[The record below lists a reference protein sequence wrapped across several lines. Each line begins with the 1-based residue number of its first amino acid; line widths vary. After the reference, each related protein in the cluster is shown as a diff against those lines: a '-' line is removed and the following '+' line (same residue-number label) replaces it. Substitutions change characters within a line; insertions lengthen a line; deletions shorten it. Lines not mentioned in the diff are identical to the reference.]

1 MVDSTSSMNSTEY
14 EQLTKTLVQRIAER
28 APVITTRLEHNVV
41 LPGRA
46 SAHQIDVL
54 WEFTVESGHSHRVV
68 FECRR
73 KSRSLEQ
80 NDALAFKGVVEEV
93 GYGAIIPTTGAMVH
107 VTGFQRGSRK
117 IAETYGLIILEVR
130 TPTDKDVEGRLMKI
144 RISATGRVPVVK
156 DWHVDVLELLS
167 DALKTPVMNH
177 AVEIEEP
184 SGHRVSMLNLLQ
196 ENEIAPI
203 NEPLTPLHR
212 VTRRFDP
219 PAVLMVNGQPAAR
232 VRAISA
238 TVGEELADPFD
249 LTVGGRERLAWMMKD
264 VLAGSV
270 HGSPRTGRCTS
281 LSRRSAV
288 SAGFEVF
295 RPSVPGVRAQA

>member
-14 EQLTKTLVQRIAER
+14 EQLTKLLVERIAER
-28 APVITTRLEHNVV
+28 APVTTTRLEHNVV

-93 GYGAIIPTTGAMVH
+93 GYGSIPTTGVMVH
-107 VTGFQRGSRK
+107 VKGFQRGSRK
-117 IAETYGLIILEVR
+117 IAETYGLIILEMR
-130 TPTDKDVEGRLMKI
+130 TPTDKDVSGRLMKI
-144 RISATGRVPVVK
+144 RISATGRVPVIK
-156 DWHVDVLELLS
+156 DWHVDALELLS
-167 DALKTPVMNH
+167 DALKAPVLNH

-184 SGHRVSMLNLLQ
+184 GGQRVSMLNLLQ
-196 ENEIAPI
+196 ENEIAPLH
-203 NEPLTPLHR
+203 EPLTPLHR
-212 VTRRFDP
+212 VTRQFDP
-219 PAVLMVNGQPAAR
+219 PAVLLVSGQPAAR
-232 VRAISA
+232 VRAVSA

-264 VLAGSV
+264 VLG
-270 HGSPRTGRCTS
+270 G
-281 LSRRSAV
+281 
-288 SAGFEVF
+288 E
-295 RPSVPGVRAQA
+295 RAWFTADGKMHLTES